1 MELKKILLIDD
12 SEPFNFLNQSILKDN
27 GVTCAIDVA
36 LNGQEAL
43 DYLNDTDTC
52 PDVILLDLN
61 MPVMDGFGFLQE
73 YAKLTKCTS
82 QSKLFILTSSN
93 REEDK
98 VRATGN
104 KYVLGYFDKPL
115 SYFHIQEILSFF
127 NLPNKESVLG

>member
-12 SEPFNFLNQSILKDN
+12 SEPFNFLNRSILKDN
-27 GVTCAIDVA
+27 GITCVIDVA

-43 DYLNDTDTC
+43 NYLAATDTC

-73 YAKLTKCTS
+73 YPKLAKCTNE
-82 QSKLFILTSSN
+82 SKLFILTSSN

-98 VRATGN
+98 IRATAN

-127 NLPNKESVLG
+127 KVAQ